1 MLKDKQVNFGNVSRL
16 AHKCHLPTHFVK
28 HSGHHHPRVHPGQ
41 LHLRSL
47 ESIPANFIWEAWKIG
62 KKQEKRKTTT
72 KRLEAWQMWTCSC
85 NYMWLLLLACTRT
98 QDWCWQRYEE
108 RLDDVA
114 VSKKKHDAATA
125 WVWLSSGLG
134 FDATVHLHVVSLS
147 LPPVIGVFQPPCRT
161 LPDGAHWHWYQ
172 SGPQKRAWLH
182 DVSLLDLCD
191 YKACISMLASINGT
205 IVNLLDQTSVVSD
218 QIVIKEHGGGSNRIG

>member
-1 MLKDKQVNFGNVSRL
+1 M
-16 AHKCHLPTHFVK
+16 T
-28 HSGHHHPRVHPGQ
+28 
-41 LHLRSL
+41 
-47 ESIPANFIWEAWKIG
+47 
-62 KKQEKRKTTT
+62 
-72 KRLEAWQMWTCSC
+72 WQS
-85 NYMWLLLLACTRT
+85 A
-98 QDWCWQRYEE
+98 
-108 RLDDVA
+108 
-114 VSKKKHDAATA
+114 KKKHDAATA

-191 YKACISMLASINGT
+191 YIACISTLASINGT
-205 IVNLLDQTSVVSD
+205 IVNLLDKTSVVSD
-218 QIVIKEHGGGSNRIG
+218 QIVVKEHGGGNNRIGQQWSVGLICRLCKLWHVCYAMYQACMACMACILEAKETQSVCGSHTWLKPWNSRR